1 MTTPLDPEKDTVAFD
16 VEGTLT
22 TGTAWEGMRD
32 ALARD
37 GQTQRFND
45 FQRRQLPRYLLY
57 RLKLTDAQA
66 FKEDWVAGLLQLF
79 AGRTAAELAE
89 IGRQIVETHLWPA
102 RREDIVAELL
112 AHQAA
117 GRQIV
122 LVSGQFQPFLDAFAA
137 KVQADLGLGTAGE
150 WQDGRFSG
158 RLVWPFTTGMRK
170 VELLAGDAVV
180 ASDGHEG
187 RTGAADDRNVYDLAV
202 PSPVPK
208 ALKLR
213 AEIRSDGG
221 NDSSGDIYIR
231 SAAP

>member
-37 GQTQRFND
+37 GQAQRFND

-170 VELLAGDAVV
+170 VELLAAALRGAPLVAAYGDTGPDAPMLGMSQEPTAVY
-180 ASDGHEG
+180 
-187 RTGAADDRNVYDLAV
+187 ADDQ
-202 PSPVPK
+202 
-208 ALKLR
+208 LR
-213 AEIRSDGG
+213 RMAQDRGWRLIE
-221 NDSSGDIYIR
+221 
-231 SAAP
+231 